1 MQLNLEDKVVIVT
14 GGAKGI
20 GSAIVDLL
28 VEEEGI
34 PVVADKDED
43 AVRQIRAEYEER
55 GIDLFCIVGDLVDPN
70 SCKRV
75 IEETVDRYGRLDGL
89 VNNAG
94 INDRVGLK
102 KGSPAE
108 FMASVERNLI
118 HVYCMAHYGLP
129 HLIDSAG
136 PIVNIS
142 SKTAVTGQGDTSG
155 YIAAKG
161 GVLGLTRE
169 WAVDLAEYNIRVNAV
184 LPAEVWTPLY
194 EYWVGTFDDPEAKL
208 HEMKSQIPLGR
219 RMTTPEEI
227 ASMVVFLLSD
237 RAGHITGQY
246 LHVDGGYVHLDRM
259 MTGGISD

>member
-1 MQLNLEDKVVIVT
+1 MNLGLTDKVIIVT

-20 GSAIVDLL
+20 GRAITDLL
-28 VEEEGI
+28 IEEAAI
-34 PVVADKDED
+34 PVIADKDGD
-43 AVRQIRAEYEER
+43 AIRSVQAHYKSAGQDILGVE
-55 GIDLFCIVGDLVDPN
+55 GDLIDPAV
-70 SCKRV
+70 CKRV
-75 IEETVDRYGRLDGL
+75 IEETAARYGRLEGL

-94 INDRVGLK
+94 INDRVGLED
-102 KGSPAE
+102 GSPEA
-108 FMASVERNLI
+108 FMGSIEKNLL

-129 HLIDSAG
+129 HLKQAAG

-142 SKTAVTGQGDTSG
+142 SKTAVTGQGGTSG

-169 WAVDLAEYNIRVNAV
+169 WAVDLEPFGIRVNVV

-194 EYWVGTFDDPEAKL
+194 EYFLSGYDDPAAKRK
-208 HEMKSQIPLGR
+208 EMESKIPFGR

-227 ASMVVFLLSD
+227 ASMVVFLLSE
-237 RAGHITGQY
+237 RASHITGQY

-259 MTGGISD
+259 MT

>member
-1 MQLNLEDKVVIVT
+1 MNLGLTDKVIIVT

-20 GSAIVDLL
+20 GRAITDLL
-28 VEEEGI
+28 LEEAAI
-34 PVVADKDED
+34 PVIADKDGD
-43 AVRQIRAEYEER
+43 AIRSVQAHYKPAGQDILGVE
-55 GIDLFCIVGDLVDPN
+55 GDLVDPAV
-70 SCKRV
+70 CKRV
-75 IEETVDRYGRLDGL
+75 IDETTDQYGRIDGL

-94 INDRVGLK
+94 INDRIGLED
-102 KGSPAE
+102 GSPEA
-108 FMASVERNLI
+108 FMGSIERNLL

-129 HLIDSAG
+129 YLKQTAG

-142 SKTAVTGQGDTSG
+142 SKTAVTGQGGTSG

-169 WAVDLAEYNIRVNAV
+169 WAVDLEKYGIRANVV

-194 EYWVGTFDDPEAKL
+194 EFFISTADDPAAKRKEIEA
-208 HEMKSQIPLGR
+208 QIPFGR

-227 ASMVVFLLSD
+227 ASMVVFLLSE
-237 RAGHITGQY
+237 RASHITGQY

-259 MTGGISD
+259 MT